1 MACSYVDKEF
11 FQNLSDSELVWRF
24 SSDPN
29 TAMFAFD
36 MLRRHQAAAALQM
49 QRIVEARNYASS
61 KMPEEPNISDQLS
74 VKRYFETARGLYQP
88 IFIEIHFYFVSWVNC
103 QNMIKV
109 LGSFPEFIEAKKYFH
124 SAKKHF
130 DEYAEARNT
139 FEHYHD
145 RLLLARKHQKSK
157 KPEKTQKQDLA
168 EIMVV

>member
-11 FQNLSDSELVWRF
+11 FQNLSDSELVWHF

-36 MLRRHQAAAALQM
+36 MLGRHQAAAALQM

-124 SAKKHF
+124 SAKNILTNMLRPEILSSIIMI
-130 DEYAEARNT
+130 DY
-139 FEHYHD
+139 
-145 RLLLARKHQKSK
+145 LLARKHQKSK